1 MRNSKIDNVINLT
14 ASERYDYF
22 IRKVADF
29 EEVWGLKDAEGWA
42 LMGSEDKYC
51 FQYGVKRNLLNCV
64 NGIIISQL
72 QFLLMTSWKN
82 CCLS

>member
-42 LMGSEDKYC
+42 LMGSEEQVL
-51 FQYGVKRNLLNCV
+51 FP
-64 NGIIISQL
+64 
-72 QFLLMTSWKN
+72 M
-82 CCLS
+82 

>member
-42 LMGSEDKYC
+42 LMGSEEQVL
-51 FQYGVKRNLLNCV
+51 FPIWSERNLLNCV

-82 CCLS
+82 YCLS

>member
-29 EEVWGLKDAEGWA
+29 EEV
-42 LMGSEDKYC
+42 
-51 FQYGVKRNLLNCV
+51 
-64 NGIIISQL
+64 
-72 QFLLMTSWKN
+72 
-82 CCLS
+82 